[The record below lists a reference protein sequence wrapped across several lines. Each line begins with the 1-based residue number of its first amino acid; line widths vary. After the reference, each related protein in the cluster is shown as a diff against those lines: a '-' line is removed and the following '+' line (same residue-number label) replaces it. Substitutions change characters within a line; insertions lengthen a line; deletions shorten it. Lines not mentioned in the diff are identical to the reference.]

1 MLDKINSL
9 KGYMPLH
16 EGEALAKWAEKFSKV
31 GPILEIGTFGGK
43 SAAFLAYGS
52 RKNNQIVYTIDH
64 HQGSEEH
71 QLGEEYFDQEN
82 FDETLNR
89 VNTIPL
95 LQKNLEEVKEI
106 TNIIPIIGD
115 ANTISQSWQTRLGML
130 FIDGSHSFESASN
143 DYENWKHLIEKHG
156 ALAFHDIYE
165 DPSKGG
171 QAPYKVFQKA
181 INDGFKIF
189 DRVDTTVCLTY

>member
-52 RKNNQIVYTIDH
+52 RKNNQIVFTIDH
-64 HQGSEEH
+64 HRGSEEH

-82 FDETLNR
+82 FDEALNR
-89 VNTIPL
+89 VNTVPL
-95 LQKNLEEVKEI
+95 LQRNLEEVKEI

-115 ANTISQSWQTRLGML
+115 ANNISQSWQTKLGML
-130 FIDGSHSFESASN
+130 FIDGSHSFE
-143 DYENWKHLIEKHG
+143 
-156 ALAFHDIYE
+156 
-165 DPSKGG
+165 
-171 QAPYKVFQKA
+171 
-181 INDGFKIF
+181 
-189 DRVDTTVCLTY
+189 

>member
-1 MLDKINSL
+1 MLDV
-9 KGYMPLH
+9 KGFLSDK
-16 EGEALAKWAEKFSKV
+16 EAKKLQELFLNVHHLGAV
-31 GPILEIGTFGGK
+31 LEIGTYCGK
-43 SAAFLAYGS
+43 STLNFAHVAKEINGL
-52 RKNNQIVYTIDH
+52 VYTVDH
-64 HQGSEEH
+64 HIGSEEH

-82 FDETLNR
+82 FDEALNR
-89 VNTIPL
+89 VNTVPL

-130 FIDGSHSFESASN
+130 FIDGSHSFESANN

-171 QAPYKVFQKA
+171 QAPYKVLQKA
-181 INDGFKIF
+181 IDDGFKIF
-189 DRVDTTVCLTY
+189 DRVDTAVCLTY

>member
-1 MLDKINSL
+1 MLDV
-9 KGYMPLH
+9 KGFLSDK
-16 EGEALAKWAEKFSKV
+16 EAKKLQELFLNVHHLGAV
-31 GPILEIGTFGGK
+31 LEIGTYCGK
-43 SAAFLAYGS
+43 STLNFAHVAKEINGL
-52 RKNNQIVYTIDH
+52 VYTVDH
-64 HQGSEEH
+64 HIGSEEH

-82 FDETLNR
+82 FDEALNR

-130 FIDGSHSFESASN
+130 FIDGSHSFESANN

-181 INDGFKIF
+181 IDDGFKIF
-189 DRVDTTVCLTY
+189 DRVDTAVCLTY

>member
-1 MLDKINSL
+1 MLDV
-9 KGYMPLH
+9 KGFLSDK
-16 EGEALAKWAEKFSKV
+16 EAKKLQELFLNVHHLGAV
-31 GPILEIGTFGGK
+31 LEIGTYCGK
-43 SAAFLAYGS
+43 STLNFAHVAKKINGL
-52 RKNNQIVYTIDH
+52 VYTVDH
-64 HQGSEEH
+64 HMGSEEH

-130 FIDGSHSFESASN
+130 FIDGSHSFESANN

-181 INDGFKIF
+181 IDDGFKIF
-189 DRVDTTVCLTY
+189 ERVDTAVCLTY

>member
-1 MLDKINSL
+1 MK
-9 KGYMPLH
+9 
-16 EGEALAKWAEKFSKV
+16 ALGTQLQNLLIV
-31 GPILEIGTFGGK
+31 IL
-43 SAAFLAYGS
+43 
-52 RKNNQIVYTIDH
+52 
-64 HQGSEEH
+64 
-71 QLGEEYFDQEN
+71 
-82 FDETLNR
+82 
-89 VNTIPL
+89 L

-115 ANTISQSWQTRLGML
+115 ANTISHSWQTRLGML
-130 FIDGSHSFESASN
+130 FIDGSHSFESANN

-181 INDGFKIF
+181 VYDCFKIF
-189 DRVDTTVCLTY
+189 DRVDTAVCLKY

>member
-1 MLDKINSL
+1 MHNL
-9 KGYMPLH
+9 YPL
-16 EGEALAKWAEKFSKV
+16 SQ
-31 GPILEIGTFGGK
+31 P
-43 SAAFLAYGS
+43 SA
-52 RKNNQIVYTIDH
+52 
-64 HQGSEEH
+64 
-71 QLGEEYFDQEN
+71 YFDQEN
-82 FDETLNR
+82 FDEILNR

-130 FIDGSHSFESASN
+130 FIDGSHAFESANN

-181 INDGFKIF
+181 IDDGFKIF
-189 DRVDTTVCLTY
+189 DRVDTAVCLTY

>member
-1 MLDKINSL
+1 MLDV
-9 KGYMPLH
+9 KGFLSDK
-16 EGEALAKWAEKFSKV
+16 EAKKLQELFLNVHHLGAV
-31 GPILEIGTFGGK
+31 LEIGTYCGK
-43 SAAFLAYGS
+43 STLNFAHVAKEL
-52 RKNNQIVYTIDH
+52 NCLVYTVDH
-64 HQGSEEH
+64 HMGSEEH

-82 FDETLNR
+82 FDEALNR

-130 FIDGSHSFESASN
+130 FIDGSHTFESANN

-181 INDGFKIF
+181 IDDGFKIF
-189 DRVDTTVCLTY
+189 DRVDTAVCLTY

>member
-1 MLDKINSL
+1 M
-9 KGYMPLH
+9 
-16 EGEALAKWAEKFSKV
+16 
-31 GPILEIGTFGGK
+31 
-43 SAAFLAYGS
+43 
-52 RKNNQIVYTIDH
+52 
-64 HQGSEEH
+64 
-71 QLGEEYFDQEN
+71 
-82 FDETLNR
+82 
-89 VNTIPL
+89 

-143 DYENWKHLIEKHG
+143 DYKNWKHLIEKHG

-181 INDGFKIF
+181 IDDGFKIF
-189 DRVDTTVCLTY
+189 DRVDTAVCLTY

>member
-1 MLDKINSL
+1 MLDV
-9 KGYMPLH
+9 KGFLSDK
-16 EGEALAKWAEKFSKV
+16 EAKKLQELFLNVHHLGAV
-31 GPILEIGTFGGK
+31 LEIGTYCGK
-43 SAAFLAYGS
+43 STLNFAHVAKKINGL
-52 RKNNQIVYTIDH
+52 VYTVDH
-64 HQGSEEH
+64 HIGSEEH

-130 FIDGSHSFESASN
+130 FIDGSHSFESANN

-181 INDGFKIF
+181 IDDGFKIF
-189 DRVDTTVCLTY
+189 DRVDTAVCLTY